1 MLVIEK
7 GTIDA
12 IVCAE
17 NGDELVEKMIAESL
31 RVLKPRGFFISISF
45 GNTIKTL
52 EFTIKRET

>member
-1 MLVIEK
+1 VIEK

-17 NGDELVEKMIAESL
+17 SGEELVQKMIEESF

-45 GNTIKTL
+45 GNLKN
-52 EFTIKRET
+52 FSF